1 MKSSCTLQLATVCGA
16 MIIVYSIIC
25 PCMAVLWMQPTT
37 CIMYGLEGRLMH
49 GTCVTH
55 AYNGIDPLQQAWL

>member
-1 MKSSCTLQLATVCGA
+1 MV
-16 MIIVYSIIC
+16 IVYSIIC

-49 GTCVTH
+49 GTCVTN
-55 AYNGIDPLQQAWL
+55 AYNGIDPLEQAWL